1 MTTEAPATLQVLSTR
16 REAAAFLG
24 VSERQLDAWIATGAI
39 RATRLG
45 RLVKIHRDE
54 LERIAREGI
63 AP

>member
-1 MTTEAPATLQVLSTR
+1 MPPAAPAELPTLSSR
-16 REAAAFLG
+16 RDAAAFLG
-24 VSERQLDAWIATGAI
+24 VSERQLDAWISTGAI

-45 RLVKIHRDE
+45 RLVKVHRDE